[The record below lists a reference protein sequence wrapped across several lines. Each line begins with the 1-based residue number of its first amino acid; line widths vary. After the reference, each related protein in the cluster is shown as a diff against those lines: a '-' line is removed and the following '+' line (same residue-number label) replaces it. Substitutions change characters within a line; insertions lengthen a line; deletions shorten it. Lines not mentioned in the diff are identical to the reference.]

1 MPGRLAARFAATPA
15 LMSRS
20 PLILAALAGAL
31 LLAGCV
37 TAPPTGPS
45 VTVLPGTSKNFDQ
58 FRFDDSECR
67 QYAYYQSGGAT
78 GEEAAVDSAVRS
90 AAVGTIVGA
99 AAGALIGGGRSGA
112 AVGAGTGLIVGSSAG
127 YSASNATWYE
137 LQRRYDSAYMQCMYS
152 KGHQV
157 PGVATSSARRQNGGN
172 YSSPPPPP
180 PGTPPPP
187 PPR

>member
-1 MPGRLAARFAATPA
+1 MPGRLAARFAATFA

-20 PLILAALAGAL
+20 PLILAALAAGL

-37 TAPPTGPS
+37 SAPPTSPS
-45 VTVLPGTSKNFDQ
+45 VTVLPGTTKNFDQ
-58 FRFDDSECR
+58 FRGDDSECR

-78 GEEAAVDSAVRS
+78 GEDAAADAAVRN
-90 AAVGTIVGA
+90 AAIGTVVGA

-137 LQRRYDSAYMQCMYS
+137 LQRRYDTAYVQCMYS

-157 PGVATSSARRQNGGN
+157 PGANGSARRQSSST
-172 YSSPPPPP
+172 YSAPPPPP
-180 PGTPPPP
+180 AGTPPPP

>member
-1 MPGRLAARFAATPA
+1 MPGRVAARFAAAGTLMIRSCVVA
-15 LMSRS
+15 L
-20 PLILAALAGAL
+20 GAVA

-37 TAPPTGPS
+37 TTPPTSPS
-45 VTVLPGTSKNFDQ
+45 VTVLPGTAKNFDE
-58 FRFDDSECR
+58 FRGDDGECR
-67 QYAYYQSGGAT
+67 QYAYYQSGGPT
-78 GEEAAVDSAVRS
+78 GEEALTNSAVGS
-90 AAVGTIVGA
+90 AAVGTVVGA

-112 AVGAGTGLIVGSSAG
+112 AVGAGTGLLVGSSYGA
-127 YSASNATWYE
+127 SASGATWYE
-137 LQRRYDSAYMQCMYS
+137 LQRRYDIAYVQCMYA

-157 PGVATSSARRQNGGN
+157 PGSYSGGRRQSSN

>member
-1 MPGRLAARFAATPA
+1 ML
-15 LMSRS
+15 RS
-20 PLILAALAGAL
+20 PLILTALAAAL

-58 FRFDDSECR
+58 FRGDDGECR
-67 QYAYYQSGGAT
+67 QYAYYQSGGT
-78 GEEAAVDSAVRS
+78 TNEDAAADSAVRS

-112 AVGAGTGLIVGSSAG
+112 AVGAGTGLIVGSSYGA
-127 YSASNATWYE
+127 SASNATWYE
-137 LQRRYDSAYMQCMYS
+137 LQRRYDSAYVQCMYS

-157 PGVATSSARRQNGGN
+157 PGAANGGARRQSSGN
-172 YSSPPPPP
+172 YSAPPPPP

>member
-1 MPGRLAARFAATPA
+1 MSGRVAARFTATRTLMIRPCAVVVGLGAAA
-15 LMSRS
+15 
-20 PLILAALAGAL
+20 

-37 TAPPTGPS
+37 TTPPTSPS

-58 FRFDDSECR
+58 FRADDGECR
-67 QYAYYQSGGAT
+67 QYAYYQSGGPAN
-78 GEEAAVDSAVRS
+78 EDAMANSAVGS
-90 AAVGTIVGA
+90 AAVGTVVGA

-112 AVGAGTGLIVGSSAG
+112 AVGAGTGLLVGSSYGA
-127 YSASNATWYE
+127 SASGATWYE
-137 LQRRYDSAYMQCMYS
+137 LQRRYDIAYVQCMYA

-157 PGVATSSARRQNGGN
+157 PGSYSGARRQTNGN
-172 YSSPPPPP
+172 YSSAPPPPP